1 MPSHPML
8 DCCPIANATMR
19 SASEKLRAWAGPI
32 ANRRCEQLLGKPS
45 YFEIH

>member
-8 DCCPIANATMR
+8 DCCPIANSTMR
-19 SASEKLRAWAGPI
+19 SASKLRAWTGPI
-32 ANRRCEQLLGKPS
+32 ANRRCEQLLRKPS